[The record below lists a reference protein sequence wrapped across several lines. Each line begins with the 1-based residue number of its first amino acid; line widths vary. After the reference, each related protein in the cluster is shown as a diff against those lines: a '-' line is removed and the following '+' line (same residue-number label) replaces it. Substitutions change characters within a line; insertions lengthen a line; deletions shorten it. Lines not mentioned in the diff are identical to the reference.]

1 MVVLCIL
8 TAEAAMNLAYYKDF
22 IFALVVCF
30 NFVAMWVQNFI
41 SVTQTASGLPGL
53 YKCLISLFVI
63 TSVLAIGTL
72 LFHFKSAFLRKGE
85 YYENSI
91 KQIKEKRVEQRLDEI
106 DNLKDSKS

>member
-1 MVVLCIL
+1 MVVLCVL

-22 IFALVVCF
+22 IFALVVTF
-30 NFVAMWVQNFI
+30 NFVFMWLQNFI
-41 SVTQTASGLPGL
+41 SVAQTAGNLPAL

-85 YYENSI
+85 YYEKSI
-91 KQIKEKRVEQRLDEI
+91 R
-106 DNLKDSKS
+106 

>member
-1 MVVLCIL
+1 ML

-22 IFALVVCF
+22 IFALVVTF
-30 NFVAMWVQNFI
+30 NFVFMWLQNFI
-41 SVTQTASGLPGL
+41 SVAQTPGNLPAL

-85 YYENSI
+85 YYEKSI
-91 KQIKEKRVEQRLDEI
+91 R
-106 DNLKDSKS
+106 